1 MERNFKC
8 RDCGTFFTADDS
20 NWVDCPTCGKDN
32 IEIARPH
39 RGFGKIVVGVLAV
52 LAVAG
57 ATWIAVK
64 LVPGK
69 SAGDEKVAETV
80 AVDTVAA
87 MELSQ
92 PDEFE
97 IPVQID
103 ITPFNIKASE
113 PKADKESRTYSLKA
127 EALYLPEGCTT
138 EFRIYDYGTR
148 RLVASNSDGKFIGL
162 PASSDEVGSYTI
174 TVYALN
180 GKQIVDSATC
190 DITGCVKLPDPG
202 MNGLSTAQLQA
213 LVDKAVAEG
222 NVGVITGNEGVSP
235 ELALNYEDLRG
246 EYVSTSV
253 SGMISALEMLDL
265 WSGYTVVKADY
276 DSMNRVSHITLKPIW
291 K

>member
-20 NWVDCPTCGKDN
+20 KWVDCPKCGNDN
-32 IEIARPH
+32 IEIARKHLPWN
-39 RGFGKIVVGVLAV
+39 RIVIVVVAV
-52 LAVAG
+52 LAVVC
-57 ATWIAVK
+57 ATWFAVK
-64 LVPGK
+64 FPVGNGAEGK
-69 SAGDEKVAETV
+69 AAETM
-80 AVDTVAA
+80 AVDTVAVI
-87 MELSQ
+87 EQVQSE
-92 PDEFE
+92 EFE
-97 IPVQID
+97 VPVQID
-103 ITPFNIKASE
+103 ITPFNVKASE
-113 PKADKESRTYSLKA
+113 PKADKESRTYSVKA
-127 EALYLPEGCTT
+127 EALYLPDGCST

-148 RLVASNSDGKFIGL
+148 GLVASNKDGRFIGL
-162 PASSDEVGSYTI
+162 PASSDEIGSYII
-174 TVYALN
+174 TVYALK

-190 DITGCVKLPDPG
+190 DISGCVKLPDPG
-202 MNGLSTAQLQA
+202 MDRLGTDQLQS

-235 ELALNYEDLRG
+235 ELTLNYEDLRG

-276 DSMNRVSHITLKPIW
+276 DSMNRVSQITLKPIW